1 MGRRANGKGKKMNAI
16 TVGQNDREM
25 RDLAIQI
32 MRDNYRAADNAAKDG
47 RLKQGELY
55 TIQTHRSEG

>member
-1 MGRRANGKGKKMNAI
+1 MNAI